1 MTLATDHIRKI
12 CYESLAKSFL
22 NPESELYIKNIT
34 GDQWYEL
41 IKNPQSVDTQLLQEA
56 FDEARRRYAALE
68 EEEMLKEYYEMLE
81 EEYEQIKRENQAE
94 IERLRAADEGYTI
107 DAWYNQGE

>member
-1 MTLATDHIRKI
+1 MTLATNYIRKI
-12 CYESLAKSFL
+12 CYESLVKTFL
-22 NPESELYIKNIT
+22 NTSSELYIKNIT

-41 IKNPQSVDTQLLQEA
+41 IKKPQSINTQLLQEA
-56 FDEARRRYAALE
+56 FDEARYRYAILE

-81 EEYEQIKRENQAE
+81 EEYEQIKREHQAE
-94 IERLRAADEGYTI
+94 IERLRAADEGCTI